1 MKQPTLRGR
10 IWETAPDAS
19 ASPPS
24 KWDNSQGPP
33 RKPAAKS
40 LRRTWAGAPLSKKMP
55 RMGEA
60 NCSIPVFSSE
70 PRRGKRGNP
79 LKHGIGCS
87 CVPVQN
93 LLSSNIQ
100 KNTPPLTCIP
110 LGNWEVQYS
119 KVALNSVSEHL
130 GDLCAMLADKGY
142 ESRNLFRVLIGLN
155 QKLRPAPKK
164 QIKAVIV
171 LSVRSENKQAI
182 STEKGPSKLIR
193 PKARKAVAQVE
204 KVSVYPSSWQS
215 NT

>member
-1 MKQPTLRGR
+1 MSAFASGYVSSDPQVSFNIVRAAAKKGIHRGQKGLKQPTPRGR

-119 KVALNSVSEHL
+119 KVAT
-130 GDLCAMLADKGY
+130 
-142 ESRNLFRVLIGLN
+142 
-155 QKLRPAPKK
+155 K
-164 QIKAVIV
+164 QC
-171 LSVRSENKQAI
+171 Q
-182 STEKGPSKLIR
+182 
-193 PKARKAVAQVE
+193 
-204 KVSVYPSSWQS
+204 
-215 NT
+215 